1 MLPLLPL
8 SLKDADR
15 GGLPE
20 LPGRPAPVGRPSGV
34 GIRDA
39 KLEARATRY
48 QLQMPDGPKGAP
60 EDGIWKVAA
69 VSRKPERR
77 ICCVGPYFAKEAA
90 WVVERKGQR
99 AEAWSS
105 DEGGPLPA
113 ARRGSDQ
120 GRGEQRIR
128 SRCCV
133 HLRGAFWRDRGRP
146 GDRAGGGP
154 SGAARVEVLSKPPQK
169 RT

>member
-48 QLQMPDGPKGAP
+48 QLRMPDGPKGAP

-77 ICCVGPYFAKEAA
+77 ICCMGPYFAKEAA

-105 DEGGPLPA
+105 DEGGRSLRLGEVLTKDEVSSAFVRGAVFIFVALFGVTGGAIGIALAVTLPA
-113 ARRGSDQ
+113 QRG
-120 GRGEQRIR
+120 
-128 SRCCV
+128 
-133 HLRGAFWRDRGRP
+133 
-146 GDRAGGGP
+146 
-154 SGAARVEVLSKPPQK
+154 
-169 RT
+169 